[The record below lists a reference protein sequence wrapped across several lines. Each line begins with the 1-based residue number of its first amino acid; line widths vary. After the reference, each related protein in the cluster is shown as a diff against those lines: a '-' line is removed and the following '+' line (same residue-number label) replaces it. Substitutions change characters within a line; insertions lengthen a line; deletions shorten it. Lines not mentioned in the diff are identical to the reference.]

1 MNSEKYIEI
10 FKKSGALLEG
20 HFVLTSGRHSSSY
33 FQCAKLLQ
41 YPKYLEL
48 FSNNIA
54 NHFKDNEI
62 DLVMSPAVGGIVL
75 GTEVGR
81 VLKKRTVFAERD
93 NGKMV
98 MRRGFDIKAKEK
110 VLIVE
115 DVITTGGSVKEV
127 MDLVED
133 FGGSIVGVGIIVDR
147 SSGAVILHDNQ
158 LSLTSLNVKSYD
170 PSNVPSDLASIPVE
184 KPGSRSLVK

>member
-1 MNSEKYIEI
+1 MNSDKYIKI
-10 FKKSGALLEG
+10 FKDSGALLEG

-48 FSNNIA
+48 FSRNIA
-54 NHFKDNEI
+54 DHFKGDEV
-62 DLVMSPAVGGIVL
+62 DLVISPAIGGIVL

-81 VLKKRTVFAERD
+81 VLKKRTIFAERV
-93 NGKMV
+93 NGKMT
-98 MRRGFDIKAKEK
+98 MRRGFEIKPNEK

-127 MDLVED
+127 MDLVD
-133 FGGSIVGVGIIVDR
+133 NSRGSIVGVGVIVDR
-147 SSGAVILHDNQ
+147 SSGAVVLHDNQ
-158 LSLTSLNVKSYD
+158 LSLASLEVKSYD
-170 PSNVPSDLASIPVE
+170 SSDVPSELADIPVE

>member
-48 FSNNIA
+48 FSINIA

-62 DLVMSPAVGGIVL
+62 DLVISPAVGGIVL

-133 FGGSIVGVGIIVDR
+133 FGGSIVGVGVIVDR

-170 PSNVPSDLASIPVE
+170 PSDVPSDLASIPVE